1 MTQSGPIPQLTMT
14 DNLISQNTRRGVN
27 LLLTGAAGIRNREN
41 GASLFDP
48 VRITLN
54 DNTIV
59 SNGMEG
65 VFYRGDAN
73 MNQSRF
79 VYLANFPFPDP
90 PFNPADDRPKTPFF
104 YDPLQPQFTGL
115 NAGSVNGNTAYLDPY
130 LNLRTVQNTLLTI
143 TNNTI
148 QNNGTGLVTGEGLFI
163 NVGTG
168 SYLAADVRN
177 NAFGGNLEEDVR
189 TASFLSF
196 GETFTSVDDAGD
208 LTFDAIYL
216 DDTAQFDLRFQNNS
230 GNQILPSSR
239 GDDVTPLGATY
250 TTLDPL
256 KEIFLGTFGA
266 SNRRA
271 DLFQV
276 DNGPN
281 LNNPNNSFI
290 NFGITQDI
298 QNAFNTGGYNIRAA
312 ADPLFPNI
320 GFAPFLP

>member
-1 MTQSGPIPQLTMT
+1 LTLT
-14 DNLISQNTRRGVN
+14 DNLISQNGQRGVN
-27 LLLTGAAGIRNREN
+27 LLLTGAGGIRDRED

-48 VRITLN
+48 IRITLD
-54 DNTIV
+54 DNTII
-59 SNGMEG
+59 SNGTEG
-65 VFYRGDAN
+65 IFYRADAD

-79 VYLANFPFPDP
+79 RYLANFPFPDP
-90 PFNPADDRPKTPFF
+90 PFNPADDRPQFPAF
-104 YDPLQPQFTGL
+104 YDPLLPQFTSL
-115 NAGSVNGNTAYLDPY
+115 NAGSVNGNTAYLSPY
-130 LNLRTVQNTLLTI
+130 LNLRTVQNSLFTV

-148 QNNGTGLVTGEGLFI
+148 QNNGTNLVTGEGLFI

-168 SYLAADVRN
+168 AYVAADVQN
-177 NAFGGNLEEDVR
+177 NAFGGNLEEDFR
-189 TASFLSF
+189 TASFLSA

-216 DDTAQFDLRFQNNS
+216 DDTAQFDLRFQTNQ

-256 KEIFLGTFGA
+256 KAIFLGNVAA
-266 SNRRA
+266 SNREA

-281 LNNPNNSFI
+281 LNDPNNTFI
-290 NFGITQDI
+290 TFGVTQNI
-298 QNAFNTGGYNIRAA
+298 QNSFTTGGYNLRAA